1 MGAQNDIQT
10 KAWSS
15 GRVLTNAQ
23 RARKQ
28 KMDRISKKQL
38 QQRQQDY
45 METLENRIN
54 YLESVLWKVISQH
67 TRTLP
72 MFGITLLTRKICR
85 ATVPRRW
92 LYCAIES

>member
-1 MGAQNDIQT
+1 MGTPNDIQT

-15 GRVLTNAQ
+15 GRVLTSVQ

-28 KMDRISKKQL
+28 KMDRMSKKQL

-45 METLENRIN
+45 LKTLENRIN
-54 YLESVLWKVISQH
+54 DLESTLRKALSQH

-72 MFGITLLTRKICR
+72 MSRTTLLTRKTFR

-92 LYCAIES
+92 PYCAIES

>member
-1 MGAQNDIQT
+1 MGTQNDIQT

-15 GRVLTNAQ
+15 GRVLTSVQ

-28 KMDRISKKQL
+28 KMDRMSKKQL

-45 METLENRIN
+45 LETLENRIN
-54 YLESVLWKVISQH
+54 DLESILRKALSQH

-72 MFGITLLTRKICR
+72 MSGTTLLTRKTFR
-85 ATVPRRW
+85 ATVPHRW
-92 LYCAIES
+92 PYCAIES